1 MYSSPLDA
9 VVVHDQRLPAH
20 SSHLED
26 QPVEDLLALLIK
38 AVAVALELFVD
49 NAKVHGWHNVK
60 ESV

>member
-38 AVAVALELFVD
+38 AVAVALKLFMDHV
-49 NAKVHGWHNVK
+49 KVHAWHTVK
-60 ESV
+60 LSI